1 MQDMQTGITRDSV
14 MSLAAK
20 GTQGADSMPS
30 IYSREQYL
38 INGKTLEVLYFDQDN
53 RKAGRDTVALQHLT
67 PLVMYDGKLVGKRIG
82 QSGTALRRPTRLKS
96 RGASR

>member
-1 MQDMQTGITRDSV
+1 
-14 MSLAAK
+14 
-20 GTQGADSMPS
+20 MPS

-67 PLVMYDGKLVGKRIG
+67 PLVMYDGRLVGKGWAVWDSVAKANKIEIKGR
-82 QSGTALRRPTRLKS
+82 
-96 RGASR
+96 